1 MKVMR
6 ATQTATAT
14 TIPDTVPLGS
24 RPSEAAGV
32 VEAAGLVDA
41 GLVEAGLVALVAP
54 GSVVFDES
62 DVRLAFSNG
71 EFDEGGGPV
80 GRTKELVR
88 VSSLIPLAPAL
99 VLV

>member
-6 ATQTATAT
+6 ATPTATAT

-24 RPSEAAGV
+24 RPSDAAGV
-32 VEAAGLVDA
+32 VEAAGLV
-41 GLVEAGLVALVAP
+41 EAGLVAP

-80 GRTKELVR
+80 GCTKELVR
-88 VSSLIPLAPAL
+88 VASLIPLAPAL

>member
-6 ATQTATAT
+6 ATPTATAT

-32 VEAAGLVDA
+32 IEAAGLVDA
-41 GLVEAGLVALVAP
+41 GLVEAGLVAP

-80 GRTKELVR
+80 GCTKRLVR
-88 VSSLIPLAPAL
+88 VASLIPLAPAL